1 MRMAAKIAISF
12 ILLVLNAP
20 WLSDVLGLKEPHPLH
35 GESTKLAMPELSLD
49 SLWTGDLQYGI
60 DEYFRT
66 NFLLRGMAIRTRNQL
81 DYTLFN
87 LTHAR
92 SVLMGKEG
100 YLFEEN
106 YINAAL
112 GIDDI
117 SEQNV
122 SERVGDLESLADS
135 LDTPVFVVLAPGKAS
150 YYMQFIPEVYL
161 SSDSIVRNKS
171 YNLWSRNVNKSKSLN
186 LIDLHSHFKDQ
197 EDVFPK
203 NGIHWCEWAQV
214 EAFNVINDSLAS
226 HFPEGIRPAKFV
238 IDSTYRSSTMEGTDE
253 DIERGLNLWQNIDDL
268 ETTYY
273 RTSWEESDSVS
284 KPKVLIVGD
293 SYAWGVVNRGILRH
307 SYTEGEFW
315 YYNQVVHGPKYLGT
329 EDFGGRP
336 FEVHGINNNS
346 DLIAALNEFDAVILL
361 STDANLYRF
370 PFKFGLLAE

>member
-1 MRMAAKIAISF
+1 MSRAVQTAIIF
-12 ILLVLNAP
+12 ILLLLNVP

-35 GESTKLAMPELSLD
+35 GEPTQLPMPKLSID
-49 SLWTGDLQYGI
+49 SLWTGDWQEGV

-87 LTHAR
+87 QTHAR

-112 GIDDI
+112 GFDGI
-117 SEQNV
+117 SEQNI
-122 SERVGDLESLADS
+122 SERVLDLESLADS
-135 LDTPVFVVLAPGKAS
+135 LETPVFIVLAPGKAS
-150 YYMQFIPEVYL
+150 YYMQFIPDVYF
-161 SSDSIVRNKS
+161 SSDSMSFNKS
-171 YNLWSRNVNKSKSLN
+171 YNFWSKCVKKSKSLN

-226 HFPEGIRPAKFV
+226 HLPEGVKPAKFV
-238 IDSTYRSSTMEGTDE
+238 IDSMYRSSTMEGTDE

-273 RTSWEESDSVS
+273 KTSWEDRENES
-284 KPKVLIVGD
+284 KPRVLIVAD

-307 SYTEGEFW
+307 SYMEGEFW
-315 YYNQVVHGPKYLGT
+315 YYNQVVHGPKYLDT
-329 EDFGGRP
+329 EDFGGKP
-336 FEVHGINNNS
+336 FEVHDIKNNS
-346 DLIAALNEFDAVILL
+346 DLIAALDEFDAVILL

-370 PFKFGLLAE
+370 PFKFGLLD